1 MPKVFVFA
9 PSGNMDSQLREAGC
23 DTALGEG
30 HWHAPGGNYL
40 PEMLPMAKDAEAFIG
55 TSNRASPIVRALLE
69 ASPELRVV
77 AKSTIGVDD
86 IDVDACT
93 ERGILVTH
101 APVESNWGNI
111 AEITVTFILNLAKNV
126 QAQDAYIKGGGWH
139 TPGVSTRYIGS
150 RASDDFPGMT
160 LGIIGLGRIGTRL
173 AHLMRP
179 WNMRILAYDPYIPR
193 HRFLEAEAKQ
203 VDLQTLLRE
212 SDIVTIHVIL
222 TKETRNMLGAR
233 EIAMMKPGSILINTA
248 RGGLIDEEALAD
260 ALESRHLSGA
270 GLNAF
275 AQEPLAAESR
285 LRGLGDKVLMLP
297 HGGYGLMPGFGSTNP
312 GREGVPAIAGSQAT
326 DWSVECVLDAL
337 RGEVPEHVYNIEV
350 VPRWLAR
357 FGGKDILKPAP
368 MV

>member
-23 DTALGEG
+23 DTVLGEG
-30 HWHAPGGNYL
+30 RWHAPGGHYL
-40 PEMLPMAKDAEAFIG
+40 PEMLPMAEDSEAFIG
-55 TSNRASPIVRALLE
+55 TSNRASPITRALIE
-69 ASPELRVV
+69 ASSELRVV
-77 AKSTIGVDD
+77 SKSTIGVDD

-93 ERGILVTH
+93 EKGILVTH

-139 TPGVSTRYIGS
+139 APGVGTRYVGS
-150 RASDDFPGMT
+150 RASDGFSGLT

-179 WNMRILAYDPYIPR
+179 WNMRMLAYDPYIAR
-193 HRFLEAEAKQ
+193 HRFLEAETKP

-222 TKETRNMLGAR
+222 TKETRNMIGAR
-233 EIAMMKPGSILINTA
+233 EIAMMKPGSMLINTA
-248 RGGLIDEEALAD
+248 RGGLVDEDALAD
-260 ALESRHLSGA
+260 ALETGHLAGA

-275 AQEPLAAESR
+275 AEEPLAPNSR
-285 LRGLGDKVLMLP
+285 LRQLGDKILMLP
-297 HGGYGLMPGFGSTNP
+297 HGGYGLIPGFGQGGQSSEAVTALAGGEATNW
-312 GREGVPAIAGSQAT
+312 A
-326 DWSVECVLDAL
+326 VECVLDAL
-337 RGEVPEHVYNIEV
+337 RGEVPEHVYNRDA

-357 FGGKDILKPAP
+357 FGGKDILSP
-368 MV
+368 